1 MLIQAK
7 RVWHTTFVSWF
18 SAEKTYST
26 RCLAGLPRGTACALS
41 ICMDRQ
47 ALAYEALQV
56 AKENVVKM
64 AAFVAAET
72 TPEALAELRAYLI
85 AYKNAK
91 QVFDLIAT
99 EGA

>member
-1 MLIQAK
+1 
-7 RVWHTTFVSWF
+7 
-18 SAEKTYST
+18 
-26 RCLAGLPRGTACALS
+26 
-41 ICMDRQ
+41 MDRQ
-47 ALAYEALQV
+47 ALAHEALQV

-72 TPEALAELRAYLI
+72 TPEAIAELKAYLI

>member
-1 MLIQAK
+1 MSYATREYLARFQY
-7 RVWHTTFVSWF
+7 F
-18 SAEKTYST
+18 S
-26 RCLAGLPRGTACALS
+26 RGTRPALS
-41 ICMDRQ
+41 ICMDKQ

-91 QVFDLIAT
+91 QAFDLIAT

>member
-1 MLIQAK
+1 
-7 RVWHTTFVSWF
+7 
-18 SAEKTYST
+18 
-26 RCLAGLPRGTACALS
+26 
-41 ICMDRQ
+41 MDKQ

-91 QVFDLIAT
+91 QVFDT
-99 EGA
+99 VVKEG